1 MSGRARG
8 RGLSF
13 LVYSKGKLSG
23 ENLIPHLSSSIR
35 KIVPDTRAQSALVSG
50 IAILLIL
57 KLRGEQII
65 PRNGYLCFWPFGV
78 ASKSLEVLK

>member
-1 MSGRARG
+1 MFKMHLFASLVTIKQWLWLGF
-8 RGLSF
+8 LSV
-13 LVYSKGKLSG
+13 LEREISG

-35 KIVPDTRAQSALVSG
+35 KIVPGTRASARPG

-65 PRNGYLCFWPFGV
+65 PYRV
-78 ASKSLEVLK
+78 RRH